1 MAKDDKTSV
10 HVVSQITDQVLAEVI
25 ELARLDPLAPGMA
38 LQKEHLRSI
47 LEHFKLLSR
56 VEVGD
61 LDPTIMVNPAPIP
74 LREDQAVDWLSSQ
87 EALSNSRLGTS
98 EFFRA
103 PAILEE
109 EES

>member
-10 HVVSQITDQVLAEVI
+10 DTASQITDQVLAEVI
-25 ELARLDPLAPGMA
+25 DLARLDPLAPGMA

-47 LEHFKLLSR
+47 LDHFKVLSR
-56 VEVGD
+56 VEVDD
-61 LDPTIMVNPAPIP
+61 LDPTIMVNPTPIP
-74 LREDQAVDWLSSQ
+74 LREDQVVDRLSPE
-87 EALSNSRLGTS
+87 EALANSRLRTS

-103 PAILEE
+103 PTILEE